1 MKMWQFILGALLCS
15 WSLQGNELWLT
26 NDSPFPL
33 RAQVYGAVGF
43 YEEQTVAAGAQWHW
57 SDDQLYSGPATDPN
71 TGASSYTVIWY
82 CAKGGQ
88 PYGTNTNIAAGSWV
102 SAQSSEGQ
110 KICPLPKKAP
120 QKQTQPAP

>member
-1 MKMWQFILGALLCS
+1 MRIVHCLLGAFFLS
-15 WSLQGNELWLT
+15 FSLHANELWLT

-33 RAQVYGAVGF
+33 QAQVYGAAGF
-43 YEEQTVAAGAQWHW
+43 YEQQTVAAGDQWHW

-82 CAKGGQ
+82 CAKGGL

-110 KICPLPKKAP
+110 KICPLPKKVP
-120 QKQTQPAP
+120 PKQTSPTP